1 LSLPRASPHSIRRKE
16 NAMTSRFDRRQFL
29 FAATAAGAALT
40 HSAGRAA
47 GAAGKPA
54 QLGGSPVRTQ
64 GGYQSWPM
72 VSEADE
78 KAVAEVVHSGR
89 WYRSQSVGKF
99 EDQYARL
106 NGAKHCVAVSSGTSA
121 LFASLGGLGIGPDD
135 EVIIA
140 PYTFVATVNVALLH
154 YAMPVF
160 ADTDRETFLV
170 DPRKIE
176 AAITDRTAAIIPLH
190 VGGAPCELP
199 MTSPTRGAGPPTS
212 A

>member
-1 LSLPRASPHSIRRKE
+1 
-16 NAMTSRFDRRQFL
+16 
-29 FAATAAGAALT
+29 
-40 HSAGRAA
+40 
-47 GAAGKPA
+47 
-54 QLGGSPVRTQ
+54 
-64 GGYQSWPM
+64 M